1 MYKDPAAWDY
11 LMEKMVEVLIRH
23 LNAQIRAGVQA
34 LQFFDSWVGCLSPND
49 YKTYVF
55 PYSKKILD
63 HVDKS
68 VPLIHFAT
76 SSSTLLEWMK
86 RAGGDVIGVDW
97 RVNLSEAW
105 ARLGYDVAIQ
115 GNLDPVLL
123 LSKPERI
130 EKEVKRILSE
140 AGGRPGHIFNLGHGI
155 LPNTPID
162 HVVALVNMVH
172 EYSSK

>member
-1 MYKDPAAWDY
+1 
-11 LMEKMVEVLIRH
+11 
-23 LNAQIRAGVQA
+23 
-34 LQFFDSWVGCLSPND
+34 LSPSD